1 MSTAKI
7 VAAFNEAAARLNFE
21 FDRGFS
27 ITLHDELLVR
37 PVGLLPHFGSPRGAV
52 IFAESQRIDAS
63 HLRELKGM
71 GFFVSVLF
79 ESYEAF
85 NQTHFMDTLNDWGY
99 FGPSGLVPTWYSGK
113 SRT

>member
-1 MSTAKI
+1 
-7 VAAFNEAAARLNFE
+7 
-21 FDRGFS
+21 
-27 ITLHDELLVR
+27 
-37 PVGLLPHFGSPRGAV
+37 
-52 IFAESQRIDAS
+52 
-63 HLRELKGM
+63 M